1 MVLLAEWAS
10 QQGGMVTAAQ
20 AVAVGVD
27 RVTLHS
33 LTAAGALTRIR
44 HGVYKLCGVPW
55 SRNDEIRAAWL
66 AAEPGCVPAESR
78 QAVVCRQSAALA
90 YGFGDL
96 VAPTIQITLP
106 HHRRTN
112 RPDVRFYRGDV
123 PDTDVE
129 WVDDIR
135 VTAPSR
141 IIADLLADGY
151 GDLEHLAAIAVDA
164 VTSGKLTSAALAEA
178 CGPYATRFGLPNGP
192 ALSRVMWDGYTDL
205 ELRAA

>member
-1 MVLLAEWAS
+1 MRVERG
-10 QQGGMVTAAQ
+10 QTVT
-20 AVAVGVD
+20 VGVD

-33 LTAAGALTRIR
+33 LTRAGALTRIR
-44 HGVYKLCGVPW
+44 YGVYKLCGVPW

-78 QAVVCRQSAALA
+78 RAVVCRQSAAMV

-106 HHRRTN
+106 DRRRTN
-112 RPDVRFYRGDV
+112 RSDVRFYREEV
-123 PDTDVE
+123 PEVDVE
-129 WVDDIR
+129 WVDDVR
-135 VTAPSR
+135 VTVPDR

-151 GDLEHLAAIAVDA
+151 GDLEHLAAVAVDA
-164 VTSGKLTSAALAEA
+164 VTSGKLTLGALAEA
-178 CGPYATRFGLPNGP
+178 CGPHAARFGLPDGP
-192 ALSRVMWDGYTDL
+192 ALAQVIWEGYTDL